1 MPLAPLSDKKDHN
14 QAHLQQGL
22 SETSHTPLSD
32 QEKPVYMEASEET
45 IWARNLLSD
54 GA

>member
-1 MPLAPLSDKKDHN
+1 MLLAPLSDREDHN

-22 SETSHTPLSD
+22 SEISRTPLSD
-32 QEKPVYMEASEET
+32 QEKPVYVEASEET
-45 IWARNLLSD
+45 IWARNLFSD

>member
-1 MPLAPLSDKKDHN
+1 MAASPPLSAREKK
-14 QAHLQQGL
+14 QALLQQGL
-22 SETSHTPLSD
+22 SETSHIPLFD

-45 IWARNLLSD
+45 IWARNLFSD

>member
-1 MPLAPLSDKKDHN
+1 MPLAPLSDKENQK

-45 IWARNLLSD
+45 IWARNLFTD
-54 GA
+54 DA